1 MHVWICPEKGSKD
14 ARNYTI
20 YVQHIQEH
28 VIKKIK
34 NKIKKKVLFFVKGT
48 TAQKAT
54 QETKKKNSILRLR
67 KNTKTE

>member
-1 MHVWICPEKGSKD
+1 M
-14 ARNYTI
+14 I

-34 NKIKKKVLFFVKGT
+34 KKKCYFLQKGT

-54 QETKKKNSILRLR
+54 QETIKKIPFLD
-67 KNTKTE
+67 